1 MAYDEQLVDRV
12 KPGDKVEVVGVY
24 RATGVRK
31 NRNRRTLNTVYN
43 TYIDVVSY
51 QHLSQER
58 Y

>member
-1 MAYDEQLVDRV
+1 MAYDEQLVDHV

-31 NRNRRTLNTVYN
+31 NRNKRTLKAVYN

-51 QHLSQER
+51 QQLSKQK